1 MMWKIEILPAVGKR
15 ATGAAGG
22 ATGVAEIET
31 GKKCSLCSVFVL
43 H

>member
-15 ATGAAGG
+15 ATGAAA
-22 ATGVAEIET
+22 ATGIAEIET
-31 GKKCSLCSVFVL
+31 GKESSLCSAFVL